1 MEQYDIRIEKMIKEI
16 RKAIV
21 GKDDVIEKLLMV
33 ILAKGHVLIEDIPGV
48 GKTTLALA
56 VSRVLQMEYRRM
68 QFTPDVLPSDVVGF
82 TMYDRDGNSQYRP
95 GSVMCNLFLADEIN
109 RTSSKTQ
116 SALLEVME
124 ESRVT
129 VDGVTREVPAPF
141 TVIATQNPIGSVG
154 TQMLPESQM
163 DRFMVR
169 LSMGYPDLK
178 SEIAMLK
185 GRNQGNPLEE
195 VNEVISRE
203 ELVLMQQ
210 EVEQVFI
217 HDAVYDYI
225 ARLVEKTRQQELLL
239 LGISPRGTIALANMG
254 KAAAY
259 MSGRNYVIPDDIKEV
274 FYDVTAHR
282 MLLSPKARVNRVTME
297 DVIEGII
304 NTVPAPRLVR
314 QRG

>member
-1 MEQYDIRIEKMIKEI
+1 MEQYDVRVAKMIREI
-16 RKAIV
+16 RKVIV

-56 VSRVLQMEYRRM
+56 VSKVMQMEYRRM
-68 QFTPDVLPSDVVGF
+68 QFTPDVLPSDVIGF
-82 TMYDRDGNSQYRP
+82 SMYDREGNSQYRP
-95 GSVMCNLFLADEIN
+95 GSIMCNLFLADEIN

-124 ESRVT
+124 ESKVT
-129 VDGVTREVPAPF
+129 VDGVTREVPMPF

-169 LSMGYPDLK
+169 LSMGYPDLQ
-178 SEIAMLK
+178 SEITMMK
-185 GRNQGNPLEE
+185 ERHMKNPLEE
-195 VNEVISRE
+195 VEQVISRE
-203 ELVLMQQ
+203 QLLQMQE

-217 HDAVYDYI
+217 HDAVYTYI
-225 ARLVEKTRQQELLL
+225 AKLVEKTREQELLA
-239 LGISPRGTIALANMG
+239 LGISPRGTIALANMS

-259 MSGRNYVIPDDIKEV
+259 LSGRNYVIPDDVRAV
-274 FYDVTAHR
+274 FLDVTAHR
-282 MLLSPKARVNRVTME
+282 MLLSPKARVNRVSIE
-297 DVIEGII
+297 DIVRDIL
-304 NTVPAPRLVR
+304 NSVAAPRLVR
-314 QRG
+314 QRV